1 MKKVNNYKNNERNYT
16 TNTKI
21 KPISHQINIEYFTKT
36 FNIRIFIFHSSCL
49 TIVLEVM

>member
-1 MKKVNNYKNNERNYT
+1 MKKVNNYKNNERNYM

-21 KPISHQINIEYFTKT
+21 KPISHQINIEFLYKT

-49 TIVLEVM
+49 SVVLEVM